1 MQHVKA
7 SALGIRGG
15 DIHYAIMKMT
25 PAGMID
31 ICSYHDSYADAAQEF
46 MGEGY
51 NTSEYEIVR
60 IDREEV
66 EP

>member
-1 MQHVKA
+1 MKHINGF
-7 SALGIRGG
+7 LIGIKSG
-15 DIHYAIMKMT
+15 DAHYAIMKKT
-25 PAGMID
+25 VFGAID

-46 MGEGY
+46 MGAGY
-51 NTSEYEIVR
+51 NTCDYEIVR